1 MEPQASKLGINI
13 LIIVSIILI
22 AGSFFV
28 TSTKQEVVAPATQKS
43 TEEIVE
49 ATTTAETIPAAIDD
63 TNTEKQ
69 NVDQATTTTASSTN
83 QSILGK
89 TWKWST
95 KANDTSKKSDAFTLT
110 FSEDGKVN
118 GKTDC
123 NSFFGTYTI
132 EGSKIS
138 FGPLGATR
146 MFCENSSEGEF
157 LALLEKVTAHS
168 FDTNKSLTL
177 TSGTTTM
184 VFK

>member
-22 AGSFFV
+22 AGSLFV
-28 TSTKQEVVAPATQKS
+28 TSTKQEVVAPAAEKS

-69 NVDQATTTTASSTN
+69 NIDQATTTASSTN